1 MNTDN
6 EILKQVLNFIT
17 FEPINSLCYIEYK
30 GQFVKVPKV
39 INVAPI
45 LNPVESSAERNAEAD
60 LTTYEV
66 ARVPDLEVSIG
77 STTYLEIILILN
89 MVKKKPFKVK
99 WYNLE
104 QGQYY
109 INDYYCPGIRT
120 PHKPTKDGCQELT
133 FQLIAY
139 RDVERG
145 RYNE

>member
-1 MNTDN
+1 MNDN
-6 EILKQVLNFIT
+6 EILKNVLSSIEIEQVNA
-17 FEPINSLCYIEYK
+17 LCYIYFQK
-30 GQFVKVPKV
+30 QYVKVPKV

-45 LNPVESSAERNAEAD
+45 LNPIEGSAERNAEAD
-60 LTTYEV
+60 LTTYEI

-77 STTYLEIILILN
+77 STTYREMNLILN

-109 INDYYCPGIRT
+109 INEYYCPGIRYSNRT
-120 PHKPTKDGCQELT
+120 TKDGCQELS

>member
-1 MNTDN
+1 MNDN
-6 EILKQVLNFIT
+6 EILRQVLNSISI
-17 FEPINSLCYIEYK
+17 EPINSLCYIMYQ
-30 GQFVKVPKV
+30 GQYVKVPKV

-45 LNPVESSAERNAEAD
+45 LNHVEGSAERNAEAD

-66 ARVPDLEVSIG
+66 ARVPDLEVTIG
-77 STTYLEIILILN
+77 STTYREMNLILN
-89 MVKKKPFKVK
+89 MTKKKPFKVK

-109 INDYYCPGIRT
+109 INDYYCPGIRY
-120 PHKPTKDGCQELT
+120 PHKATKDGCQELS

>member
-1 MNTDN
+1 MNDDI
-6 EILKQVLNFIT
+6 ILKQVLDSISYD
-17 FEPINSLCYIEYK
+17 PIYSLCYIEYQ
-30 GQFVKVPKV
+30 GIMVKVPKI

-45 LNPVESSAERNAEAD
+45 LNPVEGSAERNAEAD

-77 STTYLEIILILN
+77 RTTYKEAMLILQ
-89 MVKKKPFKVK
+89 MIKKKPFKVK

-109 INDYYCPGIRT
+109 INDYYCPGAKYL
-120 PHKPTKDGCQELT
+120 HKPTKDGCQEFT
-133 FQLIAY
+133 VEFIAY